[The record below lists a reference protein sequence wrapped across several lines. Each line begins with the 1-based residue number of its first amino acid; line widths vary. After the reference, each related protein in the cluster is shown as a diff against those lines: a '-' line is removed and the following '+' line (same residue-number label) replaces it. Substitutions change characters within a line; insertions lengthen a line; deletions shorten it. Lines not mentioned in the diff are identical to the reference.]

1 MYRCFFNSLQ
11 PHQWNCSSKGIRLL
25 PCHILPPSKR
35 PEALLLQ
42 WGVAPGL
49 LLPPQAEARGRGYVC
64 FVVLDRSE
72 ALLAGAEVQIGASGG
87 RMEARDKCYFL
98 RVCCLRAC
106 SRCRAP
112 GVLDPAPIENEGAAD
127 PKGPT
132 PTKPW
137 VGVEDAPKER
147 LVPDVPT
154 PGVGVF

>member
-1 MYRCFFNSLQ
+1 
-11 PHQWNCSSKGIRLL
+11 
-25 PCHILPPSKR
+25 
-35 PEALLLQ
+35 
-42 WGVAPGL
+42 
-49 LLPPQAEARGRGYVC
+49 
-64 FVVLDRSE
+64 
-72 ALLAGAEVQIGASGG
+72 
-87 RMEARDKCYFL
+87 MEARDKGYFL

-112 GVLDPAPIENEGAAD
+112 GVLDPAPIENEGAPD

-154 PGVGVF
+154 PGAGVL